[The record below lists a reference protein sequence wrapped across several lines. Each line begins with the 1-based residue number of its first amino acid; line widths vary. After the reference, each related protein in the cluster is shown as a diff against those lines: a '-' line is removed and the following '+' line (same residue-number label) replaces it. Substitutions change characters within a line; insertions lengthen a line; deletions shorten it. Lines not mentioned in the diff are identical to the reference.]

1 MSIVHDNQHLKTGG
15 GRTYE
20 QINQVGG
27 GDVHTNEQTKERTNK
42 LKSGTYIQ
50 TNKQTNERT
59 NIINGQTETHSSFL
73 K

>member
-15 GRTYE
+15 GPTYK

-27 GDVHTNEQTKERTNK
+27 GDLHMNAQTKEQTNK
-42 LKSGTYIQ
+42 LRSGTYIR

-59 NIINGQTETHSSFL
+59 LLMDRQKHTLAF
-73 K
+73 